1 MESIRIDILITQI
14 ANFLLLFFVTKRL
27 FGDKFVKSIEER
39 KKLIKKLKNADDE
52 YIRLIELARKESDNI
67 ISKANKQKESIIEE
81 GKTLAE
87 QERKLAIE
95 LGNTQKDLIIQEAQQ
110 KSEKMLNTSQEQRIN
125 SVVETAKLVVK
136 KIFNSQKELK
146 DAYLELITAEA
157 TKMAKKK
164 PTIKPKGKLGIT
176 ANVNDLSFQR
186 TLDDDLTKLLG

>member
-125 SVVETAKLVVK
+125 SVVETTKLVVK

-157 TKMAKKK
+157 TKMAKEK